1 MNALAIAT
9 SILLISSIA
18 WSFDPNSQERVRPF
32 QGASAPCYD
41 CSNTKNSTAEN
52 LRTIRNTVTA
62 KSSVSDIYN
71 TNEVMNF
78 ANKCEGFADEEGLG
92 KWGQTIVDEL
102 HRSRYEALYTG
113 TQDLK
118 EICPGF
124 NSLNDNSKEL
134 VWVMIINAMVHLESS
149 CDKTETAR
157 GPNGGLIGLL
167 QLHVNKEHVYAKGCN
182 RGDGRTASG
191 TFRCGLAMLN
201 RQLMNDETLFSRK
214 SYWDVLRPQ
223 ARSQKFRKVQ
233 AAVRKLSV
241 CK

>member
-1 MNALAIAT
+1 MKALILTT
-9 SILLISSIA
+9 SILLVSSIG
-18 WSFDPNSQERVRPF
+18 WSFNLGQREQVRPF
-32 QGASAPCYD
+32 QGAGGPCYA
-41 CSNTKNSTAEN
+41 CTTPIESAAEG
-52 LRTIRNTVTA
+52 LRSVRNTITA
-62 KSSVSDIYN
+62 QSSVSEILN

-78 ANKCEGFADEEGLG
+78 AEKCEGFVDEEGLG

-102 HRSRYEALYTG
+102 HKNRYEALYAG
-113 TQDLK
+113 TNDLK
-118 EICPGF
+118 AICPGF
-124 NSLNDNSKEL
+124 TNLNDNSKEL

-167 QLHVNKEHVYAKGCN
+167 QLHLNRENAYANGCS
-182 RGDGRTASG
+182 RGDGKTPNG

-201 RQLMNDETLFSRK
+201 KQLSNDEALFSRK

-233 AAVRKLSV
+233 AAVKKLSV

>member
-1 MNALAIAT
+1 MKALVIAT
-9 SILLISSIA
+9 TILLFSSIG
-18 WSFDPNSQERVRPF
+18 WSLNLGDLESVRPF
-32 QGASAPCYD
+32 QGAGGPCYA
-41 CSNTKNSTAEN
+41 CKSLGNSTAES
-52 LRTIRNTVTA
+52 LRSVRNTITSQ
-62 KSSVSDIYN
+62 SSVNEIFN

-78 ANKCEGFADEEGLG
+78 ADKCEGFADEEGLG
-92 KWGQTIVDEL
+92 KWGQAIVDEL
-102 HRSRYEALYTG
+102 HKNRYEALYAG
-113 TQDLK
+113 TDDLK
-118 EICPGF
+118 AICPGF
-124 NSLNDNSKEL
+124 SSLNDNSKEL

-167 QLHVNKEHVYAKGCN
+167 QLHLNRENVYANGCT
-182 RGDGRTASG
+182 RGDGKTPNG

-201 RQLMNDETLFSRK
+201 KQLTNDEALFSRK

-233 AAVRKLSV
+233 AAVRKLSI